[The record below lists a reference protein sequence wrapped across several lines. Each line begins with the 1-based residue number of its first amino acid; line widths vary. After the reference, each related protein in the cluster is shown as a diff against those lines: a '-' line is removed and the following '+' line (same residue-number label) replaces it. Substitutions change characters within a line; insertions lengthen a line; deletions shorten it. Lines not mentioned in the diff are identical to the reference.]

1 VSLADI
7 AGGRLR
13 RSGPVA
19 LVSEVTPVVHRP
31 RGLARGVAVFDA
43 VVDRQ
48 VATVR
53 GRPGLDRLM
62 YTASELGNFSLI
74 WHLLN
79 TSRGLPPDRRLT
91 HVARVAAVLG
101 VESLLVNGPVKNLF
115 RRHRPVWEHERPL
128 RLRVPKTSSFPS
140 GHASSAAVAAWMLAE
155 RDPLW
160 PAYAATGAVVAAS
173 RVYVGV
179 HHASDVV
186 AGAALGLALAHVARM
201 AWPFPEL
208 DAREPAA
215 PQPAAHEPEAPEPEV
230 PQLEAAEGGM
240 PDGAAGV
247 PLRDD

>member
-1 VSLADI
+1 MSLADL

-13 RSGPVA
+13 SSGPVA
-19 LVSEVTPVVHRP
+19 LVGDVTPTIHRP

-43 VVDRQ
+43 IVDRR

-62 YTASELGNFSLI
+62 YSASELGNFSLI

-79 TSRGLPPDRRLT
+79 TTRGLPPDRRLT

-101 VESLLVNGPVKNLF
+101 VESLLVNGPVKSLF

-128 RLRVPKTSSFPS
+128 RLRVPRTSSFPS
-140 GHASSAAVAAWMLAE
+140 GHASSAAVAARMLAE

-160 PAYAATGAVVAAS
+160 PIYATTGAVVAAS

-186 AGAALGLALAHVARM
+186 AGAALGLALAHVARK
-201 AWPFPEL
+201 AWPFPEHDASEPDRREPVAAEADAPQL
-208 DAREPAA
+208 DA
-215 PQPAAHEPEAPEPEV
+215 PEV
-230 PQLEAAEGGM
+230 DVANDGM

-247 PLRDD
+247 PLSDD